1 MELFDP
7 DRLRAALD
15 ALDEMYPIPEYDL
28 RAELQKELG
37 PRRKLSESENE
48 ILQRLKMGGVNE

>member
-1 MELFDP
+1 MSELFDP
-7 DRLRAALD
+7 DKLRAALD
-15 ALDEMYPIPEYDL
+15 ALDEMYPEFNL
-28 RAELQKELG
+28 SKELQKEMG